1 MDPRVQRKIDEIKEK
16 AKKQKRENPDKK
28 SEGPVIQTEPTNLT
42 RGLRNERESAAFM
55 AELNALINN
64 NPHPF

>member
-16 AKKQKRENPDKK
+16 TEKQKRENPDKK
-28 SEGPVIQTEPTNLT
+28 SEVPVIQTEPTNLT